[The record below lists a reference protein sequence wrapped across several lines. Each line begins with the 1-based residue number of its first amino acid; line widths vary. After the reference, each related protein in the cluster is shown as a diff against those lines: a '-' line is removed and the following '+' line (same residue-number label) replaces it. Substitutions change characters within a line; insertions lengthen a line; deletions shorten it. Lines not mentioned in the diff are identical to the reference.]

1 MDVLLNLVSPVG
13 LIPLFILAG
22 GIFIYVIVALGGW
35 GERTITPDSKVFL
48 GILGTVLSLIGLIG
62 IILVVYPVV
71 RPNVIQI
78 QQDLNLPNPLSTP
91 IPKPAPTPL
100 SPRDQAIKDAA
111 EIGLSIFVALF
122 GLVAIITITIMML
135 GMARMMWTMSDSSA
149 TFLPRPPRFIS
160 FLRTKS
166 TNTPKQ
172 SRSVTYRPD
181 DDEKE

>member
-91 IPKPAPTPL
+91 IPKP
-100 SPRDQAIKDAA
+100 
-111 EIGLSIFVALF
+111 V
-122 GLVAIITITIMML
+122 
-135 GMARMMWTMSDSSA
+135 
-149 TFLPRPPRFIS
+149 
-160 FLRTKS
+160 
-166 TNTPKQ
+166 
-172 SRSVTYRPD
+172 
-181 DDEKE
+181 